1 MFFFSIRSRY
11 TRCAV
16 VTGVQSCALPIFR
29 RFSGDFAFDR
39 GQRAKVE
46 PARVF
51 ALVIA
56 VEHGER
62 DAIGPSPIAVP
73 QRDDAGP
80 RRRFEHQRGT
90 IARNRARMA
99 FAPEAVIGKAT
110 PAETIDRNEIGRT
123 TCWERV
129 WQYV

>member
-1 MFFFSIRSRY
+1 MCRLLAFVS
-11 TRCAV
+11 ADAG
-16 VTGVQSCALPIFR
+16 GVR
-29 RFSGDFAFDR
+29 RFLSDFAFDR

-99 FAPEAVIGKAT
+99 FEPEAVIGKAP
-110 PAETIDRNEIGRT
+110 PAETKHTIAGGLT
-123 TCWERV
+123 QGAAHGKTGK
-129 WQYV
+129 

>member
-1 MFFFSIRSRY
+1 MGRLLALVS
-11 TRCAV
+11 ADAG
-16 VTGVQSCALPIFR
+16 GVR

-99 FAPEAVIGKAT
+99 FEPRSEEHTSELPSLMRISYAVFCLNKKKKKESNISQ
-110 PAETIDRNEIGRT
+110 PIELDE
-123 TCWERV
+123 
-129 WQYV
+129 

>member
-1 MFFFSIRSRY
+1 MGRLLALVS
-11 TRCAV
+11 ADAG
-16 VTGVQSCALPIFR
+16 GVR

-99 FAPEAVIGKAT
+99 FEPEAVRSEEHTSELQSLMRISYAVFSLKKKTAH
-110 PAETIDRNEIGRT
+110 T
-123 TCWERV
+123 T
-129 WQYV
+129 